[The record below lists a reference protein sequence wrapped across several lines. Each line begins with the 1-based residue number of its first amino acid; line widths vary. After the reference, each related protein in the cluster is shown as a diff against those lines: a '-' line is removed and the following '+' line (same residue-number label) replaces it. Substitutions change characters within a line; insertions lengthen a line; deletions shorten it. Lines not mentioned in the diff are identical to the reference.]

1 MFLKKIKKCIKE
13 DLEICDDIAF
23 PSNLV
28 IIKNDYKI
36 LHPDDLTTLK
46 KVFI

>member
-1 MFLKKIKKCIKE
+1 MFLKKLKSIKE
-13 DLEICDDIAF
+13 DLEICGDIAF

-36 LHPDDLTTLK
+36 LHPDDLTALK